1 MTAAWWTGFYR
12 QRQGTWSFKRPVWPC
27 LPFGHQPPD

>member
-1 MTAAWWTGFYR
+1 MVEWFLPPTARNMHTCA
-12 QRQGTWSFKRPVWPC
+12 PVWPC